1 MASKDTEHY
10 QKALNIIP
18 WATQTNAK
26 RLQPQWGDAMPK
38 FIKYAEG
45 CRVWDLDDRE
55 FIDFRC
61 ALGPIILGYQYPEV
75 DRAVSAQIK
84 KGVLYSMAS
93 PLELEAAEA
102 VMQNVP
108 WIEQIRFMKTGAD
121 VCTACTRLARAYT
134 GREHILTSGYHGYH
148 DCFALEWP
156 NHGAP
161 QVLNEYVHEVDYG
174 DLNAV
179 DLTFKQ
185 YGDQLAAVIVAPY
198 QWDEDTGEKYL
209 QLLRDKCDQYGTL
222 LIFDEVLTGFRIAQG
237 GAQEYYGITPDLAAF
252 AKAMANGYPISAF
265 AGKREFM
272 QTLEKTI
279 ITTTYAGETLSL
291 AATIATMEVMQTEP
305 VHEHI
310 NKLGKRLYDGFAE
323 IIKEADA
330 PAHAAGLFP
339 APFIQFDLG
348 NNEKNTA
355 RQDQL
360 FSELFGLGI
369 FPSERWFINYS
380 HKPEDIDQALDAVRR
395 TLLKLVEKI
404 QISEMA

>member
-1 MASKDTEHY
+1 MSSKNTEHY
-10 QKALNIIP
+10 KRALKIIP

-26 RLQPQWGDAMPK
+26 KLQPQWGDSMPK
-38 FIKYAEG
+38 FIDHAQG
-45 CRVWDLDDRE
+45 CRIWDLDNHE
-55 FIDFRC
+55 YIDFRC
-61 ALGPIILGYQYPEV
+61 ALGPIILGYQYPAV
-75 DRAVSAQIK
+75 DSAVREQLK

-121 VCTACTRLARAYT
+121 ACTACTRLARAYT

-161 QVLNEYVHEVDYG
+161 QVLRDTVHEIRYG
-174 DLNAV
+174 DLDAV
-179 DLTFKQ
+179 DLAF
-185 YGDQLAAVIVAPY
+185 DLFHEQLAAVIVAPY
-198 QWDEDTGEKYL
+198 EWNEDTGEKYL
-209 QLLRDKCDQYGTL
+209 QRLRDKCDQYGTL
-222 LIFDEVLTGFRIAQG
+222 LIFDEVLTGFRLARG

-272 QTLEKTI
+272 QTLKKTI

-291 AATIATMEVMQTEP
+291 AATKATMGVMKTEP

-310 NKLGKRLYDGFAE
+310 NKLGRQLYDGFAE

-330 PAHAAGLFP
+330 PAYAAGLSP
-339 APFIQFDLG
+339 APYIQFNLVDD
-348 NNEKNTA
+348 EKNA
-355 RQDQL
+355 AWQDRL
-360 FSELFGLGI
+360 FSELFAMGI

-380 HKPEDIDQALDAVRR
+380 HKPEDIDQTLDAVRR
-395 TLLKLVEKI
+395 AMLKLTAKA
-404 QISEMA
+404 QIK